1 MDAGKKSLTVIDRGD
16 RTSGYGISGEYMA
29 QRSKKKQAA
38 VPYEFIQE
46 VNKLTKDEIVK
57 RFIQEEND
65 LKAMKKV
72 KKEDEQIS
80 EIASQIKDKEMII
93 KDKIDDLKVK
103 MKAIREE
110 DEEFV
115 ELKENKKALEG
126 GYRDEMKRRRA
137 YRDYLYETMQKI
149 YQE

>member
-1 MDAGKKSLTVIDRGD
+1 MAKKSN
-16 RTSGYGISGEYMA
+16 
-29 QRSKKKQAA
+29 KKQAA

-46 VNKLTKDEIVK
+46 VNKMNKDEIVK
-57 RFIQEEND
+57 RFILEEND
-65 LKAMKKV
+65 LKAMRKV
-72 KKEDEQIS
+72 KREDEQIS
-80 EIASQIKDKEMII
+80 EIASQIKGKEEFI
-93 KDKIDDLKVK
+93 KDKIDELKEK

-149 YQE
+149 YQA

>member
-1 MDAGKKSLTVIDRGD
+1 MAKKGKK
-16 RTSGYGISGEYMA
+16 
-29 QRSKKKQAA
+29 KHAA

-46 VNKLTKDEIVK
+46 VNKMTKDQIVK

-72 KKEDEQIS
+72 KREDEQIS
-80 EIASQIKDKEMII
+80 GLASQIKDKEEIF
-93 KDKIDDLKVK
+93 KEKINTLKEE

-110 DEEFV
+110 DQEFV

-137 YRDYLYETMQKI
+137 YRDYLYETMQRI

>member
-1 MDAGKKSLTVIDRGD
+1 MAKKG
-16 RTSGYGISGEYMA
+16 
-29 QRSKKKQAA
+29 KKKQAA

-46 VNKLTKDEIVK
+46 VNKMSKDQIVK

-65 LKAMKKV
+65 LKAMKWV
-72 KKEDEQIS
+72 KREDGQLS
-80 EIASQIKDKEMII
+80 ELASQIKDKEETV
-93 KDKIDDLKVK
+93 KDKINALKEE

-110 DEEFV
+110 DGEFV
-115 ELKENKKALEG
+115 ELKENKKALEN

-137 YRDYLYETMQKI
+137 YRDYLYETMQRI

>member
-1 MDAGKKSLTVIDRGD
+1 
-16 RTSGYGISGEYMA
+16 MA

-65 LKAMKKV
+65 LKAMKKI
-72 KKEDEQIS
+72 KKEDQQIS
-80 EIASQIKDKEMII
+80 EIASQIKDKEVII